1 MDLTDQSELELE
13 EDILDPID
21 SDMPCDAHRGQTWAH
36 AHPGRLEDEGQSG
49 G

>member
-1 MDLTDQSELELE
+1 MNLPKQPDFEDE
-13 EDILDPID
+13 EILDPID
-21 SDMPCDAHRGQTWAH
+21 SDMPSDAHRGQTWEH